1 MCRKEGT
8 LLFYSEAAETT
19 AEQSDG
25 GNTRSV
31 HYQRTDGLTVSCILE
46 RHLDLGNYVK
56 KKKSIQVLKKQ
67 TGWILFHQEQ
77 KKKFLEPTL
86 AGTEFLSAE

>member
-1 MCRKEGT
+1 MYRKEGT

-19 AEQSDG
+19 AKQSDG

-46 RHLDLGNYVK
+46 RHLD
-56 KKKSIQVLKKQ
+56 
-67 TGWILFHQEQ
+67 
-77 KKKFLEPTL
+77 P
-86 AGTEFLSAE
+86 

>member
-19 AEQSDG
+19 AKQSDG

-46 RHLDLGNYVK
+46 RHLDPGNYVK
-56 KKKSIQVLKKQ
+56 KKN
-67 TGWILFHQEQ
+67 
-77 KKKFLEPTL
+77 
-86 AGTEFLSAE
+86 

>member
-56 KKKSIQVLKKQ
+56 KKKKRIKYPS
-67 TGWILFHQEQ
+67 TQ
-77 KKKFLEPTL
+77 KTNWLDSFSSRAKEKV
-86 AGTEFLSAE
+86 S

>member
-19 AEQSDG
+19 AKQSDG

-46 RHLDLGNYVK
+46 RHLDPGNYVK
-56 KKKSIQVLKKQ
+56 KELSIQVLKKQ

>member
-1 MCRKEGT
+1 MYRKEGT

-19 AEQSDG
+19 AKQSDG

-46 RHLDLGNYVK
+46 RHLDPGNYVK
-56 KKKSIQVLKKQ
+56 KKRIKYPS
-67 TGWILFHQEQ
+67 TQ
-77 KKKFLEPTL
+77 KTNWLDSFSSRAKEKV
-86 AGTEFLSAE
+86 S